1 MKSKKINN
9 VLIMAAGRG
18 IRMMPLTKKIPKAM
32 VPMRGSTL
40 IAKGIKKVQKFFNNV
55 HITVGYKGELLA
67 KHVIELNVNSIF
79 NTNKKG
85 NSWWIFN
92 TLIKN
97 LNEPLFVLTCDN
109 LYDINFSVQLKEYR
123 RLGSPA
129 CMIVPVTPQSSFE
142 GDYIIYKKNE
152 IIKINRDTISDLQC
166 SGVQIINPLK
176 INEMSQKE
184 ENFYKV
190 WDNLIKI
197 KQLKLSKYCLSNWKA
212 IDNLDQLKKLK

>member
-18 IRMMPLTKKIPKAM
+18 IRMMPLTIAIPKAM
-32 VPMRGSTL
+32 APMKGSTL

-109 LYDINFSVQLKEYR
+109 LYDINFSVQLKEYI
-123 RLGSPA
+123 
-129 CMIVPVTPQSSFE
+129 M
-142 GDYIIYKKNE
+142 Y
-152 IIKINRDTISDLQC
+152 
-166 SGVQIINPLK
+166 
-176 INEMSQKE
+176 
-184 ENFYKV
+184 
-190 WDNLIKI
+190 
-197 KQLKLSKYCLSNWKA
+197 
-212 IDNLDQLKKLK
+212 